1 MNQND
6 SNNNS
11 NLGNEMNSIS
21 KYLLS
26 NTDKSI
32 SITGMQIKNQN
43 VINSAIIEEQ
53 SKIEEEIPLEKVQK
67 FFKKNI
73 KLRNATIKKNF
84 WKRDYISKKP
94 IKLKITNLIPSIT
107 GTQGLLL
114 CISNYIHNDER
125 DEILC
130 NIINQFNTNTLNE
143 NFSIINN
150 NQENT
155 NLNLLMN
162 PKLIYDKK
170 IHKKNKYTLIE
181 CIYRKIKKLKKELS
195 KSGETFLYNFL
206 TFKRKKLENKLE
218 RLDQYLDIKSTLYT
232 VFPNINF
239 ELMRIKKIS
248 VSSKFNLNKL
258 LMDKHHSTIKIGN
271 QTIINGFIS
280 MTAEKRIITL
290 TDDTT
295 IKNLENSQSLK
306 QIIFGIWISL
316 KNEDPSLYDSIEELL
331 EKNKYLIY
339 KKCFEF
345 ILVSSKIE
353 TIFSPSPDEGMFI
366 LILFFKG
373 SQHFYEV
380 KVIPNEIDKN
390 FNDLE
395 GNNSINN
402 NIDNLLE
409 NYSNQWII
417 MKRDFTLKENI
428 GFDLSDSMKNVKI
441 DSTINY
447 INYLNGLTPSSKSN
461 SLKNTVFTVNTNNKN
476 LNTLMSQNTNKF
488 ISSSINNNM
497 RSNNYQMKKS
507 NIENIS
513 KVYSNNNNNVPNNNN
528 DLESQSNNDKNNNNI
543 KDNGLMNILQT
554 KAPPFDPLQDIFDI
568 NFSNEQSNINN
579 LDTINENTNNN
590 NNINKLS
597 PINNKSSLG
606 FKIPKSKSGRN
617 LVDQFHYFINDNI
630 EDNFFKGD
638 DFNFNSKN
646 TEINFN
652 KPPQPQNNILQK
664 FPSNEQQNKLNFFSQ
679 SNANYNTPFSLN
691 NNNNQI
697 LRYNSNEIKEEE
709 KEKDEFS
716 KIKMKSVIISQK
728 TSITPSPSNSN
739 TQNFNFNF
747 KDISNNNKLNY
758 NNNLII
764 KKDAEVQTIPID
776 DNMGNILEEQS
787 QTIQML
793 QKKINNMESMLDKVL
808 IKLREKNK
816 NNNYENYIKE
826 EKENSELELSNNN
839 ENEKSDSLNSND
851 NSREQIIHLSKDIS
865 NTYMSQTPKEDL
877 NKNDF
882 KSKENK
888 LNSSSEF
895 SISISKNNNNID
907 LTYKSNHNEQTLEIP
922 VIKYNSE
929 ISEIDDTQNDL

>member
-1 MNQND
+1 MNQID
-6 SNNNS
+6 ANNHNS
-11 NLGNEMNSIS
+11 NIGNELNSIS
-21 KYLLS
+21 KYFIS
-26 NTDKSI
+26 NNDKSNM
-32 SITGMQIKNQN
+32 SLTGVIMKNQN
-43 VINSAIIEEQ
+43 IINSEIIEENTQ
-53 SKIEEEIPLEKVQK
+53 IQEEIPLEKVQK

-271 QTIINGFIS
+271 QSIINGFIS

-395 GNNSINN
+395 GNNSVNN

-461 SLKNTVFTVNTNNKN
+461 SLKNTFFTVNTNNKN

-513 KVYSNNNNNVPNNNN
+513 KGYSNNNVPNNNN

-709 KEKDEFS
+709 KEKEKDEFS

-776 DNMGNILEEQS
+776 DNIGNILEEQS

-839 ENEKSDSLNSND
+839 DDEKSESLNSSEN
-851 NSREQIIHLSKDIS
+851 
-865 NTYMSQTPKEDL
+865 
-877 NKNDF
+877 
-882 KSKENK
+882 SKEK
-888 LNSSSEF
+888 LNLSNQITQNYINQNIKNENIDYKNKEISSEL
-895 SISISKNNNNID
+895 SISISYKNNNNDI
-907 LTYKSNHNEQTLEIP
+907 TYKTNSNHNEQTLEVP

-929 ISEIDDTQNDL
+929 ISGMDDTENDL